1 MFEISAKNIQEAKT
15 YLPLAQKIKIAGE
28 IAQNC
33 VTRIGYNV
41 KVGNVPVDLPDWT
54 GRNPALKE
62 RYLLGALLKLY
73 FGFRFTPVEGTE
85 FLLSQDDYDRAAS
98 QHPRNAI
105 ERCKGSKEARDA
117 AFDLLEDY
125 KRLCEMVKVAVDDT
139 AAAQNDPVARFM
151 AAQMMAMTPEALQQL
166 STAEAEIQKQIAS
179 MKQTGDAAKEA
190 IKAEKERMSAEMAM
204 PISEADKTEGKA

>member
-1 MFEISAKNIQEAKT
+1 MFDITAKTILGAKT

-62 RYLLGALLKLY
+62 RYLLGALLKFYL
-73 FGFRFTPVEGTE
+73 GFEFEPVAGTE
-85 FLLSQDDYDRAAS
+85 FLLSQDDYDRAAK

-105 ERCKGSKEARDA
+105 ERCKGDKDVRDR
-117 AFDLLEDY
+117 AFDLLADY
-125 KRLCEMVKVAVDDT
+125 KLLCDMAKIALDDT
-139 AAAQNDPVARFM
+139 AAAQNDPVARFL

-166 STAEAEIQKQIAS
+166 SNAEAELQKRVES
-179 MKQTGDAAKEA
+179 MKQTGEAAREA
-190 IKAEKERMSAEMAM
+190 IKAEGERMSAEMAK
-204 PISEADKTEGKA
+204 PLPKADEKEGKA

>member
-1 MFEISAKNIQEAKT
+1 MFEISAKTIMGANT

-41 KVGNVPVDLPDWT
+41 KVGSVPVDLPDWT

-117 AFDLLEDY
+117 AFDLLADY
-125 KRLCEMVKVAVDDT
+125 KLLCDMVKVAVDDT
-139 AAAQNDPVARFM
+139 IAAQNDPVARFM
-151 AAQMMAMTPEALQQL
+151 ATQMMTMTPEALQQL

-179 MKQTGDAAKEA
+179 MKQTGEAAKEA
-190 IKAEKERMSAEMAM
+190 IKAEGERMSAEMAR
-204 PISEADKTEGKA
+204 PLHETGETEGEA